1 MMGRDH
7 MKIGYESINHNAV
20 RLIKDL
26 LESRYNLI
34 EVDKQNQER
43 GYLLMTLGEIAG
55 IIEMADAMKE
65 VLKA

>member
-1 MMGRDH
+1 
-7 MKIGYESINHNAV
+7 MKIDEKSINHNAV

-26 LESRYNLI
+26 LESRYELI
-34 EVDKQNQER
+34 EEDKQNIER
-43 GYLLMTLGEIAG
+43 GYLLMTIGEIAG

>member
-1 MMGRDH
+1 MR
-7 MKIGYESINHNAV
+7 INEENINHNAV

-26 LESRYNLI
+26 TESRYDMI
-34 EVDKQNQER
+34 MEGTAEER

-55 IIEMADAMKE
+55 IIEMAEVMKE

>member
-1 MMGRDH
+1 
-7 MKIGYESINHNAV
+7 MKIDTECINHNAV

-26 LESRYNLI
+26 LESRYDLI
-34 EVDKQNQER
+34 EEDKQNQEL
-43 GYLLMTLGEIAG
+43 GYLIMTLGEIAG

>member
-1 MMGRDH
+1 
-7 MKIGYESINHNAV
+7 MKIDTECINHNAV

-26 LESRYNLI
+26 LESRYDLI
-34 EVDKQNQER
+34 EEDKQDQEL
-43 GYLLMTLGEIAG
+43 GYLIMTLGEIAG

>member
-1 MMGRDH
+1 MR
-7 MKIGYESINHNAV
+7 INEECINHNAV

-26 LESRYNLI
+26 LESRYDLI
-34 EVDKQNQER
+34 EEDKQDQEL
-43 GYLLMTLGEIAG
+43 GYLIMTLGEIAG